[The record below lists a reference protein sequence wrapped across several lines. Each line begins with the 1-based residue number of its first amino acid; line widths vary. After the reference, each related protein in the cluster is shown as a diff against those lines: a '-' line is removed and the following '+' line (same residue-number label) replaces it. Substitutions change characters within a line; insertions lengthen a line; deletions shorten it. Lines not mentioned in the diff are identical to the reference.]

1 MLEGDSIYVRVYPYL
16 AGGNAS
22 ATRYLLLQAMTVHGT
37 AIDPATV
44 ARDEAPA
51 TGGVVLHPSAP
62 NPTRSS
68 ATLRYALAEAGDVE
82 IALFNTLGQRVAVLA
97 TGPRAAGT
105 HDITVRADG
114 LAAGVYVV
122 RLTAGGTSQTRTLTV
137 VR

>member
-1 MLEGDSIYVRVYPYL
+1 M
-16 AGGNAS
+16 
-22 ATRYLLLQAMTVHGT
+22 
-37 AIDPATV
+37 
-44 ARDEAPA
+44 
-51 TGGVVLHPSAP
+51 LHPSAP